1 MPSQDLYDPEYR
13 RLKYVRYADDFLLG
27 FIGTKEE
34 AEAIKQQIKAF
45 LRDELKLEL
54 SEEKTLVTSARTEA
68 AQFLGYEIVT
78 LQKNE
83 KREKTA
89 RGTKCRA
96 INGCIGL
103 RIPRRAIQEKQQRY
117 RKSGQAMH
125 RVTLI
130 NDSDFT
136 IIATYQAEY
145 RGMVNYYRLAYN
157 LSEMSHLK
165 WTMETS
171 LTKTLARKLKITVA
185 KSTKSTKQNSRR
197 MERYIRVYK

>member
-1 MPSQDLYDPEYR
+1 
-13 RLKYVRYADDFLLG
+13 
-27 FIGTKEE
+27 
-34 AEAIKQQIKAF
+34 
-45 LRDELKLEL
+45 
-54 SEEKTLVTSARTEA
+54 
-68 AQFLGYEIVT
+68 
-78 LQKNE
+78 
-83 KREKTA
+83 
-89 RGTKCRA
+89 
-96 INGCIGL
+96 
-103 RIPRRAIQEKQQRY
+103 
-117 RKSGQAMH
+117 MH

-185 KSTKSTKQNSRR
+185 QVYQKYQTELEADGTIYKGLQVVIPREGKKPLRATWGGVPLKWDIRANLEDQIGCIRGGRTELEKRLLAQECELCGATDQIEVHVRR
-197 MERYIRVYK
+197 FGGRDRAHQMV